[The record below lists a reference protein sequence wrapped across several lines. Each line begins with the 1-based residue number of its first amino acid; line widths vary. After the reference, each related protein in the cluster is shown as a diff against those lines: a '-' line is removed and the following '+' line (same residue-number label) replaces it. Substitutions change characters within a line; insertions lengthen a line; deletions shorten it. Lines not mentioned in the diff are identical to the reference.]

1 MKRAP
6 PTLPRESWANGGQCM
21 IGNFFCVHIYTYND
35 NLVYSKYRDVRTD
48 INQRGIKPVRT
59 HKMDL
64 IRTQLSLQTGSSKTW
79 QVAGGFPG
87 AESSPAGIMDV
98 CLWNSSMPVDRRG
111 RNATW

>member
-1 MKRAP
+1 
-6 PTLPRESWANGGQCM
+6 M
-21 IGNFFCVHIYTYND
+21 IVNFFVCIYIYIN
-35 NLVYSKYRDVRTD
+35 NLVYCKYRDVRTD

-64 IRTQLSLQTGSSKTW
+64 IRTQLSLKTGSSKTC

-87 AESSPAGIMDV
+87 AESSPTGIMDV
-98 CLWNSSMPVDRRG
+98 CLWNSSTPVDRRG